1 VEKLLVDCLR
11 FIQRINGKLVVLENP
26 AGRCND
32 NQTQQE
38 TPTAMGCSSKA
49 FPIAEGYSHYLKKI
63 VIKKSKL
70 IDKLSNKAMVEFDT
84 SLINSAG
91 KVVVPQ
97 SEESLSI
104 QLFAKLIIEECANV
118 IRVNGD
124 DYSYYNDL
132 LMKHFYG
139 GK

>member
-1 VEKLLVDCLR
+1 MEKLLVDCLR

>member
-1 VEKLLVDCLR
+1 MSIKHADFKKL
-11 FIQRINGKLVVLENP
+11 
-26 AGRCND
+26 
-32 NQTQQE
+32 T
-38 TPTAMGCSSKA
+38 
-49 FPIAEGYSHYLKKI
+49 
-63 VIKKSKL
+63 IKKSKL

-91 KVVVPQ
+91 KVVVSQ
-97 SEESLSI
+97 TEDVLSI

-124 DYSYYNDL
+124 DYDYYNDL

-139 GK
+139 DK